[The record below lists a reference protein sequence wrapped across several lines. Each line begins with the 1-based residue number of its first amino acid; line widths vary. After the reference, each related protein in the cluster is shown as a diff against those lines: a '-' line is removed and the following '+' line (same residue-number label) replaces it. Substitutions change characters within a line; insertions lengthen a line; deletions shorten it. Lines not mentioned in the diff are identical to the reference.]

1 MYCRLFAI
9 LATLIMIATMPA
21 LAAKRVALVVG
32 NNDYVEITVLQKAVN
47 DARAMRDA
55 LQDDLGFEVVYGENQ
70 DQRQMNALINTFES
84 RVEEGDVAFI
94 YFSGHGVAIKGEN
107 FLTPTDIPRPSAG
120 EESILAGRSFGSSE
134 IIDRI
139 HDKKAQAIFAVLDAC
154 RNNPFKVEG
163 GKSLG
168 GGNGLQKMDAA
179 QGVFVLFAAG
189 IGQEAL
195 DRISDNDENPN
206 SVFTR
211 VLIPLLKHGGMTQY
225 QLAKAVQNE
234 VTKIAATIGHKQN
247 PAYYDQIIGDVILKD
262 GASAPETPPE
272 ILPETPPEAD
282 EKSDLALNDEP
293 LKPLVE
299 IEWGLLEDGDD
310 EAGIK
315 AFLEKYPDDPTY
327 SAKAKRRLLILSLG
341 IEKVQN
347 APICDGVMGQ
357 AAGEQ
362 RCLATGYFFADCEK
376 CPEVVVV
383 PAGNFMMGSA
393 DDEIGRVANEG
404 PQHEVA
410 IGKALA
416 FGRYEVTNFQYL
428 QFADETKR
436 EAESIR
442 QLSST
447 KEHHPVVK
455 VSRADAQAYAA
466 WLSTKT
472 GLSYRLPTES
482 EWEYAARAGG
492 QARYV
497 TGDSISAEVAN
508 IDGAKGDI
516 AEAGDYAAN
525 NFGLFDMA
533 GNVFEWTADCYS
545 PTYENATSDG
555 TAQTGEENCEGVNRG
570 GSWRTPIGQEGTD
583 YMRVAYR
590 SIDPADTKDEYVGF
604 RIVRDLE

>member
-1 MYCRLFAI
+1 MLCRLSTFI
-9 LATLIMIATMPA
+9 LAIYLAFSIPA
-21 LAAKRVALVVG
+21 FAAKRVALVIG

-55 LQDDLGFEVVYGENQ
+55 LRDDLGFEVVYGENQ
-70 DQRQMNALINTFES
+70 DQRQMNALINDFEG
-84 RVEEGDVAFI
+84 RVEEGDIAFV

-134 IIDRI
+134 LIDRI
-139 HDKKAQAIFAVLDAC
+139 HEKKAQAIFAVLDAC

-168 GGNGLQKMDAA
+168 GGDGLQKMDTA

-211 VLIPLLKHGGMTQY
+211 VLIPLLKNGGMTQY

-247 PAYYDQIIGDVILKD
+247 PAYYDQIIGDVVLKESV
-262 GASAPETPPE
+262 AVV
-272 ILPETPPEAD
+272 PETPPEAD
-282 EKSDLALNDEP
+282 AKTDLALNTEP
-293 LKPLVE
+293 LQSLAE
-299 IEWGLLEDGDD
+299 IEWGLLAESKD
-310 EAGIK
+310 ENAIV
-315 AFLEKYPDDPTY
+315 AFLKKYADDPVY
-327 SAKAKRRLLILSLG
+327 SDKARARLLIMSLS
-341 IEKVQN
+341 IADVESKFE
-347 APICDGVMGQ
+347 CDGVLGQ

-362 RCLATGYFFADCEK
+362 RCLTKGYSFADCGK

-383 PAGNFMMGSA
+383 PAGTFTMGSSN
-393 DDEIGRVANEG
+393 DETGRDANEG
-404 PQHEVA
+404 PQHEVT

-416 FGRYEVTNFQYL
+416 FGKHEVTRKQFLNFATETHHEADTL
-428 QFADETKR
+428 QLLELDKGN
-436 EAESIR
+436 
-442 QLSST
+442 
-447 KEHHPVVK
+447 HPVVK

-466 WLSTKT
+466 WLSQIT
-472 GLSYRLPTES
+472 GLKYRLPSEA
-482 EWEYAARAGG
+482 EWEYAARAGS
-492 QARYV
+492 QAPYV
-497 TGDSISAEVAN
+497 SGDNITTAN
-508 IDGAKGDI
+508 ANYDKSVGNIVDVGS
-516 AEAGDYAAN
+516 YAAN

-533 GNVFEWTADCYS
+533 GNVWEWTADCFLLNYDTT
-545 PTYENATSDG
+545 PTDG
-555 TAQTGEENCEGVNRG
+555 TTQSGDTNCESVSRG
-570 GSWRTPIGQEGTD
+570 GGWSTPNDQEVEF
-583 YMRVAYR
+583 MRVAYR
-590 SIDPADTKDEYVGF
+590 SYGPADTKDEYVGF